1 MQEVRVR
8 VEHIHVIRLDRPRRL
23 YLSVLQKAHKKI
35 EDRRRACRVSG
46 KIDSIT
52 DAILAVQ
59 VTITTYICLGIPAYL
74 ERGYLAYGGEV
85 IGGVAAGILTWKLL
99 RWLRR

>member
-1 MQEVRVR
+1 MYEVRLR
-8 VEHIHVIRLDRPRRL
+8 VAHIHGIRLDKPRRL

-52 DAILAVQ
+52 DVILAAQ
-59 VTITTYICLGIPAYL
+59 VAITTYICLGIPAYL
-74 ERGYLAYGGEV
+74 ERGYFAYGGEV
-85 IGGVAAGILTWKLL
+85 FGAAWAGILTWKLL
-99 RWLRR
+99 RWLR